1 MKIEGKWDVIVKG
14 SQGDYASWFE
24 ITCIDG
30 KLGGRFVGIQGSARP
45 IESIR
50 FKDNELYF
58 QLPPQ
63 YEKHKGDLV
72 FKGKLLDG
80 AIVGETN
87 DDAENWIKFY
97 AVQAPQLKYRDNIE
111 WGGPITLIRNDFS
124 NWSLRK
130 PEGPDGWKIENGI
143 LSNATPSVDLLTKER
158 YNDFKLHVDFKIPEC
173 GNSGIYLRG
182 RYEVQIA
189 DDHHQEPGPLS
200 TGSIYGYLTPQ
211 KKAAKPVGE
220 WNTYDIT
227 LVGRHVTIELNGQI
241 IIKEQEIPGLTGGA
255 LDSLESE
262 PGPIMLQGDH
272 TSVEFRNFILI
283 LTK

>member
-1 MKIEGKWDVIVKG
+1 MKIEGKWDVVVKG
-14 SQGDYASWFE
+14 PQGDYASWFE
-24 ITCIDG
+24 IAYIDG

-50 FKDNELYF
+50 FKNNDLYF

-72 FKGKLLDG
+72 FKGKLRDG
-80 AIVGETN
+80 AIIGETN
-87 DDAENWIKFY
+87 DDNENWIKFY
-97 AVQAPQLKYRDNIE
+97 AVQAPRLKYRDIIE
-111 WGGPITLIRNDFS
+111 WGEPIPLIRKDFS

-130 PEGPDGWKIENGI
+130 PEGPDGWKIENEI

-158 YNDFKLHVDFKIPEC
+158 YNDFKLHADFKIPER

-189 DDHHQEPGPLS
+189 DDHHQELGPLS

-211 KKAAKPVGE
+211 KKATKPVGE
-220 WNTYDIT
+220 WNTYAIT
-227 LVGRHVTIELNGQI
+227 LVGRYATIELNGQTV
-241 IIKEQEIPGLTGGA
+241 IKEQEIPGLTGGA
-255 LDSLESE
+255 LDSFEGE

-272 TSVEFRNFILI
+272 TSVEFRNLILI
-283 LTK
+283 PAK